1 MTLHGRLAKHLDTH
15 RSYRVVGVVEGGFL
29 VGVLGR
35 DGRGLEVV
43 VLPVAQRRV
52 QQRPMPKE
60 RQPGGRG
67 CPVRRGTSVA
77 ARGDQAAAS
86 SLVGVT
92 AMVASRAARSAGKC
106 R

>member
-60 RQPGGRG
+60 RQPPGMLGVDPLGRIDDIDVEG
-67 CPVRRGTSVA
+67 EPLTNQRQQPVGR
-77 ARGDQAAAS
+77 
-86 SLVGVT
+86 
-92 AMVASRAARSAGKC
+92 
-106 R
+106 